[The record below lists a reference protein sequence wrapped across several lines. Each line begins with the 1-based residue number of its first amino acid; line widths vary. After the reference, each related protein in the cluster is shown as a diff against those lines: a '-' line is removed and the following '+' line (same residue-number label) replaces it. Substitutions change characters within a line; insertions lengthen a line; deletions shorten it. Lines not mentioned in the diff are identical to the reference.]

1 MSKILLDDELCKLDL
16 EKELE
21 SKLNDNGLNTIRDL
35 WLLKRTN
42 LKEMGF
48 KDKEINR
55 IIVHLQLCGYDLN
68 KKKYS

>member
-1 MSKILLDDELCKLDL
+1 MSKVILDDELDKLNL
-16 EKELE
+16 EEELV
-21 SKLNDNGLNTIRDL
+21 SKLVDKGFNTIRDL
-35 WLLKRTN
+35 WLVKRTN

-55 IIVHLQLCGYDLN
+55 IIVHMQLCGYDLN